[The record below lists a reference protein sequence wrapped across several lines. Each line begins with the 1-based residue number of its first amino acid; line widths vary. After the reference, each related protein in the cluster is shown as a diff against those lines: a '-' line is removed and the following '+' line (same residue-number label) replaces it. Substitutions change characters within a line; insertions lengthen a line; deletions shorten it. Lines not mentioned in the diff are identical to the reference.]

1 MDLRKR
7 LRQCNLDA
15 LFNLLPDK
23 IINNNSSEIL
33 YFFINYENKKL
44 GYALTDNAMQN
55 DDVNEYITNFN
66 PNNIAESLINIIML
80 CCKNNQIS
88 EKAIEKKIPKAS
100 FKKQKKILLF
110 IITLLGIMGICYL
123 IFAFLTLDISWALR
137 PDFLGLFLRVI
148 YFIIVLFFITVGIA
162 DDKNI
167 LMTIPK

>member
-7 LRQCNLDA
+7 LRQCNLDV

-55 DDVNEYITNFN
+55 DDANEYITNFN
-66 PNNIAESLINIIML
+66 PNNIAESLINVIML
-80 CCKNNQIS
+80 CCKNHQIS
-88 EKAIEKKIPKAS
+88 EKAIEKKLPKAS
-100 FKKQKKILLF
+100 LKKQKKILLF
-110 IITLLGIMGICYL
+110 IIILLGIMSICYL
-123 IFAFLTLDISWALR
+123 IFAFLTLDILWALR
-137 PDFLGLFLRVI
+137 SDFLGLFLRVI

-167 LMTIPK
+167 SMSIPK